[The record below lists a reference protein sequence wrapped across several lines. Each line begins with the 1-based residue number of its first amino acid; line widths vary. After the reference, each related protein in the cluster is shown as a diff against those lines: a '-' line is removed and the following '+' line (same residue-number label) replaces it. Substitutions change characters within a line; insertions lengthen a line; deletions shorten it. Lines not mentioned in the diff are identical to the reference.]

1 MAIRHPTSPRRDI
14 SDHCSESGAKA
25 LAARIKSYWA
35 ARGFRLDTWTEADTL
50 AQAQESN
57 QSLIFSVRSSWP
69 PASLAQ

>member
-1 MAIRHPTSPRRDI
+1 MTILHKIAPPRVI
-14 SDHCSESGAKA
+14 PDHCSESGAKA

-35 ARGFRLDTWTEADTL
+35 AKGIHLDTWIEADTL
-50 AQAQESN
+50 AQAQETH